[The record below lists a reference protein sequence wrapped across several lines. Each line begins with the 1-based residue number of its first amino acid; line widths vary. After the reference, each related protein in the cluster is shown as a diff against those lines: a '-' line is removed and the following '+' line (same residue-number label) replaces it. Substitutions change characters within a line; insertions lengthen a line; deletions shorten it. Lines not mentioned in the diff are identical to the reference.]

1 MLRTTR
7 KELQSSRRNS
17 IAARRR
23 PNVEGAPMRKI
34 DVFPISR
41 RLVVGTFPVCHPLRL
56 MPTPRCK
63 FTPLRSSI
71 WRCARLALL
80 CLLALAAGFLRA
92 GRASAQSACAQLGV
106 DCNLPAPP
114 PVSAP
119 VATRNRCHG
128 SRVAIRLPPAAV
140 QHSTHQHSTH
150 PRSAEQRDPP
160 E

>member
-1 MLRTTR
+1 
-7 KELQSSRRNS
+7 
-17 IAARRR
+17 
-23 PNVEGAPMRKI
+23 MRKI
-34 DVFPISR
+34 DVFLISR

-92 GRASAQSACAQLGV
+92 EPRQRAKCLRATWRGLQPSRPASGLRTRMRAGAGDSMPLLGW
-106 DCNLPAPP
+106 L
-114 PVSAP
+114 S
-119 VATRNRCHG
+119 G
-128 SRVAIRLPPAAV
+128 SV